1 MADITSR
8 SLHSTNMKVLDI
20 LTPHNLWNG
29 KILDLG
35 CGQGYLSR
43 LLAEKLIEQ
52 GNPLVDEH
60 LSACDL
66 FPTEFKYD
74 KIVCDRCDFNL
85 PFPYASEKFDAVCSV
100 EVIEHLENPFHF
112 ARELNRILKKGGVAV
127 ITTPNTMNLNSRFK
141 AFVTGF
147 PLLYGPLPISSQDAQ
162 DLGGHIHPVSFYYL
176 VYMMKKA
183 GFSKIRLHTDRTKRS
198 AKLLL
203 SLVYVPLKIVEKL
216 LFRRMKKVDKKS
228 FEENFE
234 FLQQINTL
242 PILLGRTVILELSK

>member
-1 MADITSR
+1 
-8 SLHSTNMKVLDI
+8 MKVLDI
-20 LTPHNLWNG
+20 LTSHNRWNG

-43 LLAEKLIEQ
+43 LLGDKLIEQ
-52 GNPLVDEH
+52 GHPLVQDH

-66 FPTEFKYD
+66 FPAEFKYD
-74 KIVCDRCDFNL
+74 KVVCDHCDFNL
-85 PFPYASEKFDAVCSV
+85 PFPYESETFDLVSSV

-127 ITTPNTMNLNSRFK
+127 ITTPNTMNLNSRLK

-162 DLGGHIHPVSFYYL
+162 DLGGHINPVSFYYL
-176 VYMMKKA
+176 AYMMKKA
-183 GFSKIRLHTDRTKRS
+183 GFTKVRLHTDRTKRS
-198 AKLLL
+198 AKMLL
-203 SLVYVPLKIVEKL
+203 SLIYIPLKIAEKL

-234 FLQQINTL
+234 FLPQINTM
-242 PILLGRTVILELSK
+242 PVLLGRTVILELEK